1 MSNKNVLSSIEFSRG
16 DIIFEEHQE
25 GKCAFLIKKGV
36 VVIYRIIGDEK
47 IVLGTLKSGD
57 IIGEMAVIT
66 GEPRTAYAIA
76 AEDSELFVIN
86 EDTLHNA
93 LDGTLPFIKALVKQL
108 IERFRNMNQKHDELK
123 VSDHSKRIK
132 SLENALD
139 VLIYTV
145 TEFSKSNPDTSEEV
159 RSLLKTIEQ
168 TCADELKKRT

>member
-36 VVIYRIIGDEK
+36 VVIYRVINGEK
-47 IVLGTLKSGD
+47 VVLSTLKSGD

-76 AEDSELFVIN
+76 AEDSELYVVN
-86 EDTLHNA
+86 EETLHNA
-93 LDGTLPFIKALVKQL
+93 LDGTLPFIKALMKQL
-108 IERFRNMNQKHDELK
+108 IERLRIVNQKHDEL
-123 VSDHSKRIK
+123 SDHSKRIK
-132 SLENALD
+132 TLENALD
-139 VLIYTV
+139 VIVFTT
-145 TEFSKSNPDTSEEV
+145 TEYAKSNPDVSEDI

-168 TCADELKKRT
+168 TCADELKKRFT

>member
-36 VVIYRIIGDEK
+36 VVIYRIIGEEK
-47 IVLGTLKSGD
+47 VVLGTLKSGD

-108 IERFRNMNQKHDELK
+108 IDRFRNMNKTHDEL
-123 VSDHSKRIK
+123 SDNSKKIK

-139 VLIYTV
+139 VLIFTS
-145 TEFSKSNPDTSEEV
+145 TEFTKSNPDTSEEV

>member
-1 MSNKNVLSSIEFSRG
+1 MSNKNVLSSIEYSRG

-36 VVIYRIIGDEK
+36 VVIYRIIDGEK
-47 IVLGTLKSGD
+47 VVLSTLKSGD

-76 AEDSELFVIN
+76 AEDSELFVVN
-86 EDTLHNA
+86 DDTLHNA
-93 LDGTLPFIKALVKQL
+93 LDGALPFIKALVKQL
-108 IERFRNMNQKHDELK
+108 IDRFRSVNQKHDE
-123 VSDHSKRIK
+123 VSDQSKRIK

-139 VLIYTV
+139 VIIFTA
-145 TEFSKSNPDTSEEV
+145 TEHVKSNPGISEDI

-168 TCADELKKRT
+168 TCADELKKRYT